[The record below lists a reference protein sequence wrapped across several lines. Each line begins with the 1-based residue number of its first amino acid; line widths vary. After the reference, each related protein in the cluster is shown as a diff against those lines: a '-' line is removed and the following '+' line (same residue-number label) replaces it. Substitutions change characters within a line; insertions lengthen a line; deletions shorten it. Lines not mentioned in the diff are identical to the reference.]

1 MAVLPLGKNSIPSSW
16 GYLVGSGCRK
26 QLLKNTAIFVNTDK
40 VGTNVPSGVMSRMD
54 TGVGVFNYCL
64 VACGT
69 VLLGVGA
76 ALR

>member
-40 VGTNVPSGVMSRMD
+40 VGTNVPSGVTSRMD
-54 TGVGVFNYCL
+54 TGVGFL
-64 VACGT
+64 
-69 VLLGVGA
+69 
-76 ALR
+76 